1 MAGKAKDF
9 ARRIIMPLDPFKMEV
24 RNPEVEKTLSDIG
37 HMLKEAMPPGYGFAL
52 HIVKYG
58 AGGDM
63 FYTSTL
69 QREDYINLLREFM
82 ERHG

>member
-52 HIVKYG
+52 HIVKY
-58 AGGDM
+58 
-63 FYTSTL
+63 
-69 QREDYINLLREFM
+69 
-82 ERHG
+82 